1 MTIARFNPNEF
12 VIYTKA
18 YAIAVVHHMFMQ
30 LEHVISFASA
40 DNANLSLNNAEYPV
54 KAQLNNSFYFSFP
67 KTNQ

>member
-1 MTIARFNPNEF
+1 MTIARFNPDEF

-18 YAIAVVHHMFMQ
+18 YASAVVHHLFMQ
-30 LEHVISFASA
+30 LEHVSFASA

-54 KAQLNNSFYFSFP
+54 KAEFNNSFYYSFP